1 MGLACPRGSRGEGPS
16 LCERDSTSRKV
27 WGLSVT
33 HHAGR
38 RTTRGAAILLSHG
51 FPGDQDPCA
60 SHWLM
65 LEEGVPEQPGGSG
78 GGYSCLYSNSIGP
91 RSLNSSRGILRIPE
105 PTALSGL
112 GV

>member
-16 LCERDSTSRKV
+16 LCEKDSTSRKV

-65 LEEGVPEQPGGSG
+65 HEGS
-78 GGYSCLYSNSIGP
+78 LSNQEAAEAGTAVST
-91 RSLNSSRGILRIPE
+91 RILLAHE
-105 PTALSGL
+105 
-112 GV
+112 V

>member
-65 LEEGVPEQPGGSG
+65 HEES
-78 GGYSCLYSNSIGP
+78 LSNEEAAEAGTAVST
-91 RSLNSSRGILRIPE
+91 RILLAHE
-105 PTALSGL
+105 
-112 GV
+112 V